1 MNGRVDEAQ
10 VVLAEYM
17 QLALGKRNTIEKLRA
32 ERGHLDPDFE
42 RVLEGLRRAGM
53 PER

>member
-1 MNGRVDEAQ
+1 MLGREDEAR
-10 VVLAEYM
+10 VVLGTYM
-17 QLALGKRNTIEKLRA
+17 KLAPGQTIETIRTSHSWL
-32 ERGHLDPDFE
+32 GPGFE